1 MKKLTILFLTTIL
14 TAGLFAQNLSGK
26 LSGTVTSDGQPL
38 VGANVVLQGTSSGA
52 ATGEDG
58 TYYIFD
64 VQPGIYTVQVNYIG
78 YQTQIV
84 SNVRVTIG
92 LTTIQDFEL
101 AVAAVE
107 GETVEVTAEKPLIEV
122 TATNVQ
128 RTMDS
133 EAVENYAVRNVTSMV
148 ASQAGVVSM
157 HDGLHVRG
165 SRSEEIGYTLEGASM
180 AGAGGKVVSNAI
192 PEALEAIAVQ
202 TGGFDASVG
211 RATAGIVQQSLKT
224 GGSQFSASVLL
235 ENMAGDVGKEPW
247 SATGDQDMTFTVQG
261 PIGDRIRYFGAL
273 RMTSTDNYKNQSRWF
288 TPFTIADGN
297 PIPDKIGGLTT
308 SHDYV
313 VLTETDSYTFT
324 DGPNHDGVFDV
335 AADPGDE
342 VRGSNNTY
350 AFDNTSRDMSFN
362 GTLQYDLNPLVL
374 RLAGTFTTDTY
385 QSAGLPIQSM
395 FNSRRHETTTRN
407 YLTNLKA
414 TYFLSTNTY
423 VRTNFRM
430 MGRFYETYDKAFK
443 EKGKVTTADGRT
455 ANFEL
460 GGESNLKDWLAWGD
474 RDAVAQVDSNW
485 ANHFGTPGTDSFSG
499 DYRYVEPS
507 NYNINGFRFQRDGA
521 RRGGYSKG
529 RDGYFGFDAEFVTQM
544 GEHELKVGG
553 DYMRYNYQR
562 YSFSGYSLN
571 SKIGLDSTL
580 YDAIANQTQR
590 AYTEVTEA
598 RLSSF
603 IGYDPLGNAWDDNP
617 SKSTSD
623 NYKYDKPRNPWN
635 FSMYVNDKFEA
646 GDLIVNAG
654 LRYEAIN
661 QANLDLKDFD
671 NPPLDRNYEIV
682 DPFNEQYGFKD
693 MPTQTYLLPRLGLG
707 FPISDQA
714 SFRLNYG
721 KYVQMAP
728 MNQLYRSRASGWS
741 SWGLLP
747 TRETKF
753 EIGYGTL
760 IGDVASIDLTVFTR
774 NPEDQVSRDV
784 YQPLGENR
792 YGARDMTV
800 YTNTD
805 FSNVTGVEVDFKSS
819 RVNNFQ
825 LFANY
830 VFQDVRGLN
839 SYPTLGTIG
848 WGKSTMINA
857 TRYDQRHQASA
868 VLDFRTS
875 RTGNIVTDNLGANLV
890 ASFNSGHPYTLSDGS
905 MGQRDAGEGALLSD
919 NDPRNRAPREAINS
933 STTPS
938 YFNLDLNV
946 EKTFAVPGVANVKV
960 YATITNLL
968 NTQHIINVYNRT
980 GDAYDDGFLNDPDL
994 SSLIIEGR
1002 GPEYVEM
1009 YRKIN
1014 LANRNH
1020 WLNDHSFDLFG
1031 IPREFKTGIQ
1041 VSF

>member
-1 MKKLTILFLTTIL
+1 MKKLTTLFLATIFTT
-14 TAGLFAQNLSGK
+14 GLFAQNLSGK

-148 ASQAGVVSM
+148 ASQAGVVNM

-180 AGAGGKVVSNAI
+180 SGAGGKVVSNAI

-202 TGGFDASVG
+202 TGGFDASIG
-211 RATAGIVQQSLKT
+211 RANAGMVQQSLKT
-224 GGSQFSASVLL
+224 GGSKFSASVLF
-235 ENMAGDVGKEPW
+235 EGMNGPSDEPW
-247 SATGDQDMTFTVQG
+247 AMTGDQDMTFTVQG
-261 PIGDRIRYFGAL
+261 PIGDKIRYFGAL
-273 RMTSTDNYKNQSRWF
+273 RRTSTDNYRNQSRWF
-288 TPFTIADGN
+288 TPFTIAGGSA
-297 PIPDKIGGLTT
+297 IPDKIGGLTT

-313 VLTETDSYTFT
+313 VLTDTDSYSFT
-324 DGPNHDGVFDV
+324 DGPNHDGVYDPE
-335 AADPGDE
+335 ADAGDAI
-342 VRGSNNTY
+342 RGQNKHY
-350 AFDNTSRDMSFN
+350 AFDNTSTDLSFN

-374 RLAGTFTTDTY
+374 RLAGTFTTDTW

-395 FNSRRHETTTRN
+395 FNSRRHENTSRN
-407 YLTNLKA
+407 HLINLKA
-414 TYFLSTNTY
+414 TYFLSASTY
-423 VRTNFRM
+423 IRTNFRL
-430 MGRFYETYDKAFK
+430 MGRFSESYDKSFN
-443 EKGKVTTADGRT
+443 GNKVTTADGRVADFKT
-455 ANFEL
+455 
-460 GGESNLKDWLAWGD
+460 GENSELKDWLAWGD
-474 RDAVAQVDSNW
+474 RDAVAQIDSNW
-485 ANHFGTPGTDSFSG
+485 ANHFGTPGADSFAGS
-499 DYRYVEPS
+499 YRYVEPS

-521 RRGGYSKG
+521 RRGGYSKS
-529 RDGYFGFDAEFVTQM
+529 RDGYFGFDAEFVTQL
-544 GEHELKVGG
+544 GEHEVKVGG
-553 DYMRYNYQR
+553 DYMSYTYQR
-562 YSFSGYSLN
+562 YSYTGINSLN

-580 YDAIANQTQR
+580 YDAVVEQSQR

-603 IGYDPLGNAWDDNP
+603 IGYDPLGNEWDANGAT
-617 SKSTSD
+617 K
-623 NYKYDKPRNPWN
+623 NEYDKPRTPWN

-661 QANLDLKDFD
+661 QANLDLKDWN
-671 NPPLDRNYEIV
+671 NPPIDRNYEIV
-682 DPFNEQYGFKD
+682 DPFHPQYGYKD
-693 MPTQTYLLPRLGLG
+693 MPTQTYLLPRIGLG
-707 FPISDQA
+707 FPISDKS
-714 SFRLNYG
+714 SFKLNYG

-728 MNQLYRSRASGWS
+728 MNRLYRSRASGWS

-753 EIGYGTL
+753 EVGYGTL

-774 NPEDQVSRDV
+774 NPEDQISRDV
-784 YQPLGENR
+784 YIPGTGAGMNA
-792 YGARDMTV
+792 YGSRDMTV

-805 FSNVTGVEVDFKSS
+805 FSNVIGIELDFKSA

-868 VLDFRTS
+868 VLDFRTG
-875 RTGNIVTDNLGANLV
+875 RTGNVITDNLGMNMV

-938 YFNLDLNV
+938 FFNLDLNV

>member
-1 MKKLTILFLTTIL
+1 MKKLTILFLATIFS
-14 TAGLFAQNLSGK
+14 AGLFAQNLSGK
-26 LSGTVTSDGQPL
+26 ISGTVTSDGQPL

-64 VQPGIYTVQVNYIG
+64 VQPGIYTLQVNYIG
-78 YQTQIV
+78 YTTQVV

-92 LTTIQDFEL
+92 LTTLQNFEL

-107 GETVEVTAEKPLIEV
+107 GETVEVTAEKPLIEI

-133 EAVENYAVRNVTSMV
+133 EAVDNYAVRNVTSMV
-148 ASQAGVVSM
+148 ASQAGVVQM

-180 AGAGGKVVSNAI
+180 SGAGGKVVSNAI

-211 RATAGIVQQSLKT
+211 RANAGMVQQSLKT
-224 GGSQFSASVLL
+224 GGSKFAASVLI
-235 ENMAGDVGKEPW
+235 EGMNGPSDEPW
-247 SATGDQDMTFTVQG
+247 AMTGDQDMTFTVQG
-261 PIGDRIRYFGAL
+261 PIGDKIRYFGAL

-288 TPFTIADGN
+288 TPFTIAGGA
-297 PIPDKIGGLTT
+297 PIADKIGGLTA

-313 VLTETDSYTFT
+313 VLDNVNGNYAFK
-324 DGPNHDGVFDV
+324 DGANHDGVYDPTADAGDV
-335 AADPGDE
+335 MSGQNDY
-342 VRGSNNTY
+342 Y
-350 AFDNTSRDMSFN
+350 AFDNTSTDMSFN

-395 FNSRRHETTTRN
+395 FNTRRHETTTRN
-407 YLTNLKA
+407 HLVNLKA

-423 VRTNFRM
+423 VRANFRM
-430 MGRFYETYDKAFK
+430 MGRFYETYDKGFK
-443 EKGKVTTADGRT
+443 EKGKVTTADGRVHD
-455 ANFEL
+455 FSL
-460 GGESNLKDWLAWGD
+460 GENSELKDWLLWGD
-474 RDAVAQVDSNW
+474 RDAVAAVDSNW
-485 ANHFGTPGTDSFSG
+485 ANHFGTPGSDSFAGS
-499 DYRYVEPS
+499 YRYVEPS

-529 RDGYFGFDAEFVTQM
+529 RDGYFGVDAEFVTQM
-544 GEHELKVGG
+544 GEHEVKVGG
-553 DYMRYNYQR
+553 DYMNYSYQR
-562 YSFSGYSLN
+562 YSYSGINSLN

-580 YDAIANQTQR
+580 YDAVVAQSQR

-598 RLSSF
+598 RLSYF

-617 SKSTSD
+617 TA
-623 NYKYDKPRNPWN
+623 NEYDKPRNPWN

-671 NPPLDRNYEIV
+671 NPPIDRNYEIV
-682 DPFNEQYGFKD
+682 DAWHPQYGYKE
-693 MPTQTYLLPRLGLG
+693 MPTQTYILPRLGLG

-714 SFRLNYG
+714 TFHLNYG

-728 MNQLYRSRASGWS
+728 MNRLYRSRASGWS

-760 IGDVASIDLTVFTR
+760 IGDVASVDLTVFTR

-784 YQPLGENR
+784 YQPLGENI

-805 FSNVTGVEVDFKSS
+805 FSNVIGVEVDFKTA
-819 RVNNFQ
+819 RVSNFQ

-848 WGKSTMINA
+848 WGKSTMINS

-868 VLDFRTS
+868 ILDFRTG
-875 RTGNIVTDNLGANLV
+875 RTGNVVTDNLGMNMI
-890 ASFNSGHPYTLSDGS
+890 ASYNSGHPYTLSDGS

-919 NDPRNRAPREAINS
+919 NDPRNRAPVEAINS

-938 YFNLDLNV
+938 YFNLDLGL

-968 NTQHIINVYNRT
+968 NTKHIINVYNRT

-1009 YRKIN
+1009 YRKVN
-1014 LANRNH
+1014 LDNRNH
-1020 WLNDHSFDLFG
+1020 WLNDHGFDLFG
-1031 IPREFKTGIQ
+1031 VPREFKTGIQ

>member
-1 MKKLTILFLTTIL
+1 MKKLTILFLATIFS
-14 TAGLFAQNLSGK
+14 AGLFAQNLTGK
-26 LSGTVTSDGQPL
+26 LSGTVSSDGQPL

-64 VQPGIYTVQVNYIG
+64 VQPGTYTMQVNYIG
-78 YQTQIV
+78 YQTQVV

-92 LTTIQDFEL
+92 LTTLQDFEL

-107 GETVEVTAEKPLIEV
+107 GETVEVTAEKPLIEI

-133 EAVENYAVRNVTSMV
+133 EAVDNYAVRNVTSMV
-148 ASQAGVVSM
+148 ASQAGVVQM

-165 SRSEEIGYTLEGASM
+165 SRSEEIGYTLEG
-180 AGAGGKVVSNAI
+180 
-192 PEALEAIAVQ
+192 
-202 TGGFDASVG
+202 
-211 RATAGIVQQSLKT
+211 
-224 GGSQFSASVLL
+224 GSKFSASVLF
-235 ENMAGDVGKEPW
+235 EGMNGDAANEPW
-247 SATGDQDMTFTVQG
+247 AVTGDQDMTFTVQG
-261 PIGDRIRYFGAL
+261 PIGDRIRYFGAM

-288 TPFTIADGN
+288 TPFTINNGQ
-297 PIPDKIGGLTT
+297 PIADKIGGLTA

-313 VLTETDSYTFT
+313 VLEEGNNYAFK
-324 DGPNHDGVFDV
+324 DGANHDGVY
-335 AADPGDE
+335 DPSLDAGDMMA
-342 VRGSNNTY
+342 GSNKHY
-350 AFDNTSRDMSFN
+350 AFDNTSKDMSFN

-395 FNSRRHETTTRN
+395 FNTRRHETTTRN
-407 YLTNLKA
+407 HLINLKA

-423 VRTNFRM
+423 VRANMRF
-430 MGRFYETYDKAFK
+430 MGRFYETYDKGFA
-443 EKGKVTTADGRT
+443 EKGKVTTGDGRV
-455 ANFEL
+455 ADFQM
-460 GGESNLKDWLAWGD
+460 GENSELKDWLAWGD
-474 RDAVAQVDSNW
+474 RDAVAAVDSNW
-485 ANHFGTPGTDSFSG
+485 ANHFGTPGSDSFAG

-507 NYNINGFRFQRDGA
+507 NYNLNGFRFQRDGA

-529 RDGYFGFDAEFVTQM
+529 RDGYFGFDAEFVTQL
-544 GEHELKVGG
+544 GEHEVKVGG
-553 DYMRYNYQR
+553 DYMNYNYQR
-562 YSFSGYSLN
+562 YSYTGINSLN

-580 YDAIANQTQR
+580 YDAVVAQSQR

-598 RLSSF
+598 RLSYF
-603 IGYDPLGNAWDDNP
+603 IGYDPLGNDWDKNP
-617 SKSTSD
+617 TPGNNKE
-623 NYKYDKPRNPWN
+623 YDKPRQPWN

-661 QANLDLKDFD
+661 QANLDLKDFN
-671 NPPLDRNYEIV
+671 NPPIDRNYEIV
-682 DPFNEQYGFKD
+682 DPFHPQYGYKE
-693 MPTQTYLLPRLGLG
+693 MPTQTYILPRLGLG

-714 SFRLNYG
+714 TFHLNYG

-728 MNQLYRSRASGWS
+728 MNRLYRSRASGWS

-753 EIGYGTL
+753 EVGYGTL
-760 IGDVASIDLTVFTR
+760 IGDVASVDLTVFTR

-784 YQPLGENR
+784 YQPLGENT
-792 YGARDMTV
+792 YGSRDMTV

-805 FSNVTGVEVDFKSS
+805 FSNVIGVEVDFKTA

-830 VFQDVRGLN
+830 VFQDGRGLN

-868 VLDFRTS
+868 VLDWRTG
-875 RTGNIVTDNLGANLV
+875 RTGNIVTDNIGVNMI
-890 ASFNSGHPYTLSDGS
+890 ASYNSGHPYTLSDGS

-919 NDPRNRAPREAINS
+919 NDPRNRAPMEAINS

-938 YFNLDLNV
+938 YFNIDLGL

-960 YATITNLL
+960 YATITNLF

-1031 IPREFKTGIQ
+1031 VPREFKTGIQ

>member
-1 MKKLTILFLTTIL
+1 MKKLTIMFLTTIL

-64 VQPGIYTVQVNYIG
+64 VQPGIYTMQVNYIG

-84 SNVRVTIG
+84 SNVRVSIG
-92 LTTIQDFEL
+92 LTSVQDFEL

-107 GETVEVTAEKPLIEV
+107 GETVEVTAAKPLIEV

-133 EAVENYAVRNVTSMV
+133 EAVDNYAVRNVTSMV

-235 ENMAGDVGKEPW
+235 ENMAGDVASEPW

-261 PIGDRIRYFGAL
+261 PIGDKIRYFGAL
-273 RMTSTDNYKNQSRWF
+273 RMTSTDNYSNQSRWF
-288 TPFTIADGN
+288 TPFTIAGGN
-297 PIPDKIGGLTT
+297 AIGDKVGGLTT

-313 VLTETDSYTFT
+313 VLNEGDNYSFT
-324 DGPNHDGVFDV
+324 DGANHDGVYDPT
-335 AADPGDE
+335 ADAGDMI
-342 VRGSNNTY
+342 RGSNKNY
-350 AFDNTSRDMSFN
+350 AFDNTSKDMSFN

-385 QSAGLPIQSM
+385 QNAGLPVQSM
-395 FNSRRHETTTRN
+395 FNTRRHETTTRN
-407 YLTNLKA
+407 HLINLKA

-423 VRTNFRM
+423 VRSNFRM

-443 EKGKVTTADGRT
+443 EKGKVTTADGRVS
-455 ANFEL
+455 NFEL
-460 GGESNLKDWLAWGD
+460 GGESTISDWLAWGD

-485 ANHFGTPGTDSFSG
+485 ANHFGDPGQDSFAAG
-499 DYRYVEPS
+499 QGRYTEPV
-507 NYNINGFRFQRDGA
+507 NYNINGFRLQRDGQ

-529 RDGYFGFDAEFVTQM
+529 RDGYFGFDAEFVTQL

-553 DYMRYNYQR
+553 DYMNYSYQR

-580 YDAIANQTQR
+580 YDAVANQTQR

-603 IGYDPLGNAWDDNP
+603 IGYDPLGNDWDKNP
-617 SKSTSD
+617 QK
-623 NYKYDKPRNPWN
+623 NEYDKPRNPWN

-654 LRYEAIN
+654 VRYEAIN
-661 QANLDLKDFD
+661 QANVDLKDWN

-682 DPFNEQYGFKD
+682 AADNAQYGFKD
-693 MPTQTYLLPRLGLG
+693 MPTQTYILPRLGLG
-707 FPISDQA
+707 FPISDQS

-728 MNQLYRSRASGWS
+728 MNRLYRSRASGTS

-753 EIGYGTL
+753 EVGYGTL

-784 YQPLGENR
+784 YIPGQGAGMNE
-792 YGARDMTV
+792 YGMRDHTV

-819 RVNNFQ
+819 RVNNVQ

-848 WGKSTMINA
+848 WGKSTMISA

-875 RTGNIVTDNLGANLV
+875 RTGNVITDNVGMNLI
-890 ASFNSGHPYTLSDGS
+890 ASYNSGHPYTLSDGS

-919 NDPRNRAPREAINS
+919 NDPRNRAPLEALNS

-938 YFNLDLNV
+938 FFNLDLSV

-960 YATITNLL
+960 YATVTNLL

-1009 YRKIN
+1009 YREIN

>member
-261 PIGDRIRYFGAL
+261 PIGDKIRYFGAL

-288 TPFTIADGN
+288 TPFTIAGGN
-297 PIPDKIGGLTT
+297 PIADKIGGLTT

-395 FNSRRHETTTRN
+395 FNTRRHETTTRN

-460 GGESNLKDWLAWGD
+460 GGESNLKDL
-474 RDAVAQVDSNW
+474 
-485 ANHFGTPGTDSFSG
+485 
-499 DYRYVEPS
+499 
-507 NYNINGFRFQRDGA
+507 
-521 RRGGYSKG
+521 
-529 RDGYFGFDAEFVTQM
+529 
-544 GEHELKVGG
+544 
-553 DYMRYNYQR
+553 
-562 YSFSGYSLN
+562 
-571 SKIGLDSTL
+571 
-580 YDAIANQTQR
+580 
-590 AYTEVTEA
+590 
-598 RLSSF
+598 
-603 IGYDPLGNAWDDNP
+603 
-617 SKSTSD
+617 
-623 NYKYDKPRNPWN
+623 
-635 FSMYVNDKFEA
+635 
-646 GDLIVNAG
+646 
-654 LRYEAIN
+654 
-661 QANLDLKDFD
+661 
-671 NPPLDRNYEIV
+671 
-682 DPFNEQYGFKD
+682 
-693 MPTQTYLLPRLGLG
+693 
-707 FPISDQA
+707 
-714 SFRLNYG
+714 
-721 KYVQMAP
+721 
-728 MNQLYRSRASGWS
+728 
-741 SWGLLP
+741 
-747 TRETKF
+747 
-753 EIGYGTL
+753 
-760 IGDVASIDLTVFTR
+760 
-774 NPEDQVSRDV
+774 
-784 YQPLGENR
+784 
-792 YGARDMTV
+792 
-800 YTNTD
+800 
-805 FSNVTGVEVDFKSS
+805 
-819 RVNNFQ
+819 
-825 LFANY
+825 
-830 VFQDVRGLN
+830 
-839 SYPTLGTIG
+839 
-848 WGKSTMINA
+848 
-857 TRYDQRHQASA
+857 
-868 VLDFRTS
+868 
-875 RTGNIVTDNLGANLV
+875 
-890 ASFNSGHPYTLSDGS
+890 
-905 MGQRDAGEGALLSD
+905 
-919 NDPRNRAPREAINS
+919 
-933 STTPS
+933 
-938 YFNLDLNV
+938 
-946 EKTFAVPGVANVKV
+946 
-960 YATITNLL
+960 
-968 NTQHIINVYNRT
+968 
-980 GDAYDDGFLNDPDL
+980 
-994 SSLIIEGR
+994 SLIHI
-1002 GPEYVEM
+1002 
-1009 YRKIN
+1009 
-1014 LANRNH
+1014 
-1020 WLNDHSFDLFG
+1020 
-1031 IPREFKTGIQ
+1031 
-1041 VSF
+1041 